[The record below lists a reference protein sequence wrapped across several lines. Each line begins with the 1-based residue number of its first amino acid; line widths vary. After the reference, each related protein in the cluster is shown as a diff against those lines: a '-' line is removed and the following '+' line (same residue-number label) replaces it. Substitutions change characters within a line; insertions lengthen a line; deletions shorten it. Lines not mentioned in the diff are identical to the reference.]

1 MDKFTNGKEYN
12 NQFTQEELN
21 SEVWKD
27 IQGYEGLY
35 QVSNLGRV
43 KHLPYEYMINNTK
56 IIKKEHILKPHKN
69 NCGYMLVSLFKSR
82 KNRQFF
88 LHRLV
93 AKAFI
98 PNTNNLPEVNHKDE
112 DKTNNRLSNL
122 EWCTRK
128 YNINYGTAIER
139 SVKTRK
145 NNYKNKLVKE
155 YKASKV
161 KSKVKRKKEKA
172 LAKKNK
178 KVIMRDIY
186 GYKLRE
192 FNTLKEATF
201 YLGKYPQGISTI
213 RSCING
219 KSYTAYGY
227 VWEYK

>member
-1 MDKFTNGKEYN
+1 MYDNKYNQIFTE
-12 NQFTQEELN
+12 EEL
-21 SEVWKD
+21 STEVWKD
-27 IQGYEGLY
+27 VVGYEGLY
-35 QVSNLGRV
+35 KVSSLGRV
-43 KHLPYEYMINNTK
+43 RSLDRVVT
-56 IIKKEHILKPHKN
+56 HKN
-69 NCGYMLVSLFKSR
+69 GRKRLFKGKLLTPF
-82 KNRQFF
+82 KNEYFMVV
-88 LHRLV
+88 LSKNGKKSSSNIHRLV
-93 AKAFI
+93 AQAFI

-155 YKASKV
+155 YRASKV